1 MRFPVL
7 VLLLSVLGLS
17 LSVRMGFHLRKRLIS
32 RDGEWWED
40 FSLVEAATLT
50 LLGIIIGFSFSMA
63 VSRYDQRKNYE
74 EEETNAI
81 GTEYLRVEL
90 LPAADAAAAK
100 ELLKKYLGQRVA
112 WYSTR
117 DPGRLKQIDRDTEQ
131 VQAGLWS
138 AVRKGAEGQPAAVV
152 SLTVSGVNDA
162 LNRQGYTVA
171 AWLNRIP
178 PSAWILMETV
188 AFFGSLLLG
197 IGARRPSAFMSLALP
212 FVISVAFFLIAD
224 LDSPRGGLIRVHPQ
238 NLINL
243 SKSLSA
249 AR

>member
-7 VLLLSVLGLS
+7 ILLLSVVGLS
-17 LSVRMGFHLRKRLIS
+17 LSVRMGFRLRKRLVS
-32 RDGEWWED
+32 LDGEWWQD
-40 FSLVEAATLT
+40 FRLVETATLT

-90 LPAADAAAAK
+90 LPVADAAAAK
-100 ELLKKYLGQRVA
+100 ELLKKYLDQRVA

-117 DPGRLKQIDRDTEQ
+117 DPGRLKQIDRDTAQ

-138 AVRKGAEGQPAAVV
+138 AVRKGAEGQPTAVA
-152 SLTVSGVNDA
+152 SLTVSGMNDT

-171 AWLNRIP
+171 AWLNPIP
-178 PSAWILMETV
+178 PAAWVLMETV
-188 AFFGSLLLG
+188 AFLGSLLLG
-197 IGARRPSAFMSLALP
+197 IGARRPSAFMLLAVP

-224 LDSPRGGLIRVHPQ
+224 LDSPRGGLIRVRPQ

-243 SKSLSA
+243 SNSLSA